1 MGAHWQIQ
9 PDRESDEGGALEPV
23 GGGTTGGG
31 CLNRQ
36 REGRPSRKGQPHSQ
50 GLQSRDLESV
60 MELGAQQPLK
70 APVVA
75 LILWKMKVM
84 EEGCNPP
91 ASVHTHH
98 RILRIPLCLSH
109 TGKRRLREA

>member
-9 PDRESDEGGALEPV
+9 PDRESDEGGALERV

-31 CLNRQ
+31 CLNGQ

-60 MELGAQQPLK
+60 MEPGGRP
-70 APVVA
+70 
-75 LILWKMKVM
+75 
-84 EEGCNPP
+84 
-91 ASVHTHH
+91 T
-98 RILRIPLCLSH
+98 LSH
-109 TGKRRLREA
+109 RASAALEGTRGGFDPLENEGYGRGV